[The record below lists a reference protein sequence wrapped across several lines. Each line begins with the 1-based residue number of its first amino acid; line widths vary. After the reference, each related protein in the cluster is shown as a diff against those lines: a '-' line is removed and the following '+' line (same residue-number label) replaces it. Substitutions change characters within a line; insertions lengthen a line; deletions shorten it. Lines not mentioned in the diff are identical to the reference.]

1 MLKTT
6 AVYLSKDSRTIHIYT
21 SGDDSY
27 AEHIP
32 GEGADIC
39 LFRSR
44 ETGKVTGVKLET
56 HLEGVQL
63 CCGDISL
70 SVGVKTEGPDTDFAG
85 YLEAAIFQTKA
96 KDLIDN
102 IFKNWDNKA
111 NDVRSLRDLLDEY
124 EQKNRL
130 DPSQSQPEPAS

>member
-1 MLKTT
+1 MLKST
-6 AVYLSKDSRTIHIYT
+6 AVHVCKDSRTIQVFT
-21 SGDDSY
+21 SGEDSY
-27 AEHIP
+27 GEHIP

-44 ETGKVTGVKLET
+44 KTGKVTGVKMET

-63 CCGDISL
+63 CCGDIFIA
-70 SVGVKTEGPDTDFAG
+70 VGVKTEGPDTNFAS
-85 YLEAAIFQTKA
+85 YVEATIFQTKA

-124 EQKNRL
+124 ERKNCL
-130 DPSQSQPEPAS
+130 DPSQSQSEPAL

>member
-1 MLKTT
+1 MLKST
-6 AVYLSKDSRTIHIYT
+6 AVHVCKDSRTIHIYT
-21 SGDDSY
+21 CGDASY

-44 ETGKVTGVKLET
+44 KTGKVTEVKLET
-56 HLEGVQL
+56 FYEGLKV
-63 CCGDISL
+63 CCGDTSIA
-70 SVGVKTEGPDTDFAG
+70 VGVKTEGPDTDFAS
-85 YLEAAIFQTKA
+85 YLEAAIFQAKA

-124 EQKNRL
+124 ERKNRL
-130 DPSQSQPEPAS
+130 NPSQSQSEPAP